1 VQPTWLQE
9 VVNSYATD
17 AEAQRC
23 LAELAITSP
32 DAHGYELKQ
41 GIIHLNDRVWAC
53 SNSALQTKLITAF
66 HASAVGGHSG
76 ADATYQRLKRLFAW
90 SGLKAQ
96 VVDFVQQ
103 CDTCQ
108 HAKHSNLPPDG
119 LLQPLPTP
127 TGPWQDITMD
137 FIEGLPLSEG
147 YNTILVVVD
156 HFTKFAHFVPLH
168 HPFTAAL
175 VAHVFVDSVVKIHG
189 MPRSIILD
197 HDKIF
202 PSTF

>member
-1 VQPTWLQE
+1 
-9 VVNSYATD
+9 
-17 AEAQRC
+17 

-32 DAHGYELKQ
+32 NAHGYELKQ
-41 GIIHLNDRVWAC
+41 GIIRFNYRVWVG
-53 SNSALQTKLITAF
+53 SNSALQTKLIMAF

-76 ADATYQRLKRLFAW
+76 TDATYQRLKRLFAW

-96 VVDFVQQ
+96 VVDFVRQ

-137 FIEGLPLSEG
+137 FIKGLPLSEG

-156 HFTKFAHFVPLH
+156 RFTKFAHFVPLR
-168 HPFTAAL
+168 HPFTAAS
-175 VAHVFVDSVVKIHG
+175 VARVFVDSVVKLHG
-189 MPRSIILD
+189 MPRSIISD
-197 HDKIF
+197 RDKIF
-202 PSTF
+202 TSTF